1 MPPRTVLPGHNPVLA
16 CDKHP
21 GGPRFHF
28 AVDGCRSCLLDEA
41 SRASD
46 AARRATQLAAEE
58 AASINRDLDAAEQ
71 ERVRQHS
78 QNALDLISD
87 GFFKAMQRHGGQ
99 RTPRLMVVNSAFELE
114 QANGGGL

>member
-1 MPPRTVLPGHNPVLA
+1 MAQLA
-16 CDKHP
+16 D
-21 GGPRFHF
+21 
-28 AVDGCRSCLLDEA
+28 
-41 SRASD
+41 D
-46 AARRATQLAAEE
+46 AGAAAEQATQLAIREAER
-58 AASINRDLDAAEQ
+58 INRDLDADEQ